1 MKDNLIT
8 IRSFSNSSEFEIA
21 KAYLLSMG
29 IDCVG
34 QDELINQI
42 YVANVNGGVKL
53 QVPSEQ
59 YEEALKLM
67 IEGGYIKPDDFE
79 PTPEFKWLNSIL
91 NKFRKKD

>member
-1 MKDNLIT
+1 MSDNLLT
-8 IRSFSNSSEFEIA
+8 LRSFSNSTEFEMA
-21 KAYLLSMG
+21 KSYLLSMG

-53 QVPSEQ
+53 QVPAEQ

-67 IEGGYIKPDDFE
+67 IEGGYVKDDDFE
-79 PTPEFKWLNSIL
+79 QTSEFKWLDKMLS
-91 NKFRKKD
+91 KFRKND